1 MHSPST
7 GATAPRH
14 YRTARTSAL
23 AQGREHGPQQ
33 PEIRQQ
39 PRADVVYTYISDTR
53 VRTAWPWSCV
63 SWGALS
69 ARCSSWTSCK
79 TWSCAGAHQ
88 SDWRLPVAQQR
99 QDRRWQV

>member
-39 PRADVVYTYISDTR
+39 PRADVLYTYISDTR
-53 VRTAWPWSCV
+53 VKTAC
-63 SWGALS
+63 
-69 ARCSSWTSCK
+69 
-79 TWSCAGAHQ
+79 
-88 SDWRLPVAQQR
+88 
-99 QDRRWQV
+99 